1 MVNMDNKPTRS
12 LFLIFNHILTPDQI
26 QDAEKSLGVNNI
38 IEMPE
43 ALKYIWSQIS
53 PAPVSIKNILDPIK
67 KWLASS
73 AKPLDYVLIQGDFGA
88 SYLLIQFAFSHDL
101 IPIYSTTARQA
112 VESMQPDGRM
122 KVEHLFKH
130 QIFRR
135 YGY

>member
-1 MVNMDNKPTRS
+1 MSS
-12 LFLIFNHILTPDQI
+12 LFLIFNHSMTQDQI
-26 QDAEKSLGVNNI
+26 QDAKQSLGVNNI

-43 ALKYIWSQIS
+43 ELKKVWSQIP
-53 PAPVSIKNILDPIK
+53 PAPASINNILDPIK
-67 KWLASS
+67 EWLASS

-88 SYLLIQFAFSHDL
+88 SYLLIQFALSHDL
-101 IPIYSTTARQA
+101 IPLYSTTARQA

-130 QIFRR
+130 QIFRK